1 MVRYKDEERLL
12 EFIEEISEY
21 YRDSDEALVEV
32 LEAVSTLVTKNK
44 TSTMSLYDTEEVI
57 DCLTDWSNRM
67 AEEDEDLAD
76 DLRDVV
82 RVIKS
87 L

>member
-12 EFIEEISEY
+12 EFIEEISEDL
-21 YRDSDEALVEV
+21 RDSDEYLVEV
-32 LEAVSTLVTKNK
+32 LEVVSTLVKKNK
-44 TSTMSLYDTEEVI
+44 TITLSLYDTDEVVEF
-57 DCLTDWSNRM
+57 LTEWSNRM
-67 AEEDEDLAD
+67 EEEDEDLAD